1 MALSPYTNADLPA
14 IAATLGEGTHFAICG
29 HVNPD
34 GDCLGSMLALG
45 GALRGLGKQVDCLL
59 VRMPRPRRAFTS
71 ARLRDPQYAGSR
83 LYGKGPYVHHGGC
96 ASLDDRIG
104 ACAPIRAA
112 APRTIT
118 LDHHEVT
125 CGSSQLNYVDPDAP
139 ATCLIVWDLL
149 KLLPA
154 AAITPDV
161 ALCAYTG
168 LMTDTGRFQFQNTS
182 AAAFHAAAE
191 MVEAGVSPDV
201 PAREVFQSRS
211 VASMQLEGRLLERM
225 ELLCN
230 GRFSFSYITRSDFA
244 EFGAVKADAEP
255 LIDTLRAMRGVQI
268 ACILKVQ
275 PDGVVR
281 GSLRSEDRCRRGGR
295 GMRPGRRRA
304 IRRRLDSAQRH
315 AGAGHCRWS
324 SSRWLISAWT
334 WPSWVHRGRA

>member
-1 MALSPYTNADLPA
+1 M
-14 IAATLGEGTHFAICG
+14 
-29 HVNPD
+29 
-34 GDCLGSMLALG
+34 
-45 GALRGLGKQVDCLL
+45 
-59 VRMPRPRRAFTS
+59 
-71 ARLRDPQYAGSR
+71 
-83 LYGKGPYVHHGGC
+83 
-96 ASLDDRIG
+96 
-104 ACAPIRAA
+104 
-112 APRTIT
+112 
-118 LDHHEVT
+118 
-125 CGSSQLNYVDPDAP
+125 
-139 ATCLIVWDLL
+139 
-149 KLLPA
+149 
-154 AAITPDV
+154 

-281 GSLRSEDRCRRGGR
+281 GSLRSKTDADVEVMACALGGGGHKAAADSR
-295 GMRPGRRRA
+295 STARWSRPLPR
-304 IRRRLDSAQRH
+304 
-315 AGAGHCRWS
+315 S
-324 SSRWLISAWT
+324 SSRWAPISAWT

>member
-59 VRMPRPRRAFTS
+59 VEDAPIE
-71 ARLRDPQYAGSR
+71 AG
-83 LYGKGPYVHHGGC
+83 LHFLPGFETLTPAPGYTGAPDTFITVDV
-96 ASLDDRIG
+96 SLDDRIG

-281 GSLRSEDRCRRGGR
+281 GSLRSKTDADVEVMACALGG
-295 GMRPGRRRA
+295 GGHKAAAGFTFNGTLEQA
-304 IRRRLDSAQRH
+304 IAAVKQQV
-315 AGAGHCRWS
+315 GAYFGVD
-324 SSRWLISAWT
+324 LAEL
-334 WPSWVHRGRA
+334 GA